1 MKFFSEMSAIF
12 AMFPMVTGMKRPTGA
27 AGPGAGVDNWILEES
42 TDAWQLEEDTS
53 VWLLE

>member
-1 MKFFSEMSAIF
+1 MS
-12 AMFPMVTGMKRPTGA
+12 
-27 AGPGAGVDNWILEES
+27 GPGLAFGAMGKLGAPTQDAGTPAPGGGVDNWILEES

>member
-1 MKFFSEMSAIF
+1 MGFFVKFGTRLFGGVS
-12 AMFPMVTGMKRPTGA
+12 GQGA
-27 AGPGAGVDNWILEES
+27 SVPGPGVGVDNWILEES